1 MRADFATI
9 GSGLTYEIR
18 NIVEIANFMK
28 SRGMEISWENIGDPV
43 MKGEKTPEWMKNILK
58 EVIDD
63 DMSFAYSPT
72 KGVDGTREY
81 LAAKRNAMNGAK
93 ITKDDIIFFNGLGDA
108 IARSYSV
115 IRVDARIIMP
125 EPTYST
131 HFMAEVAHAS
141 FPPNTYKM
149 NPYNN
154 WEPDLAEL
162 EHKIKS
168 AQSIVG
174 ILVINPDNPTG
185 YVYSKE
191 KLEGIVNIA
200 KKHNLFIVADEIYH
214 NMIYNGRSTPYLAE
228 VIGDVPAIS
237 MNSLSKEV
245 PWPGARCAWIEI
257 YNYGKD
263 GDFDKYIQ
271 AIFKQ
276 KQAEVCSTTMPQM
289 AIPKLMEHP
298 EYNKYLDTRV
308 RHYEKLA
315 SIAYN
320 IMKDVPYIVVNRVNG
335 AFYLSV
341 IFNEAVL
348 NEKQY
353 LEIENKEVREYVRKL
368 LQGNPEHDKRFAY
381 NLLGATGI
389 CTVPLTSFFT
399 DLPGFRITLLEK
411 NADKFEANIKTIAK
425 KIVEYVESC
434 KR

>member
-28 SRGMEISWENIGDPV
+28 SKGLEISWENIGDPV
-43 MKGEKTPEWMKNILK
+43 MKGEQVPEWIKDVLK

-63 DMSFAYSPT
+63 NLSFAYSPT
-72 KGVDGTREY
+72 KGVDSTREY
-81 LAAKRNAMNGAK
+81 LAAKRNALGGAQ

-154 WEPDLAEL
+154 WAPDLGEL
-162 EHKIKS
+162 ERKIKS
-168 AQSIVG
+168 AHSIVG
-174 ILVINPDNPTG
+174 ILIINPDNPTG
-185 YVYSKE
+185 YVYTRE
-191 KLEGIVNIA
+191 KLEEVVRIA
-200 KKHNLFIVADEIYH
+200 REHNLFIVADEIYH
-214 NMIYNGRSTPYLAE
+214 NMIYNGQKTPYLSE

-245 PWPGARCAWIEI
+245 PWPGARCAWIEV

-263 GDFDKYIQ
+263 ADFDRYIQ

-298 EYNKYLDTRV
+298 EYAKYLQTRV
-308 RHYEKLA
+308 THYEKLA
-315 SIAYN
+315 DIAYN
-320 IMKDVPYIVVNRVNG
+320 ILKDVPYIVVNRSNG

-341 IFNEAVL
+341 VFNEAVF
-348 NEKQY
+348 NNRQH
-353 LEIENKEVREYVRKL
+353 LEIENKEVKEYVNKL
-368 LQGNPEHDKRFAY
+368 LDNNAEHDKRFAY

-389 CTVPLTSFFT
+389 CLVPLTSFFT
-399 DLPGFRITLLEK
+399 NLLGFRITLLEK
-411 NADKFEANIKTIAK
+411 DVEKFEKNIKTIAQ
-425 KIVEYVESC
+425 KIVEYVEST
-434 KR
+434 K

>member
-28 SRGMEISWENIGDPV
+28 SKGINISWENIGDPV
-43 MKGEKTPEWMKNILK
+43 MKGEIVPDWVKDVLK
-58 EVIDD
+58 EVINDNN
-63 DMSFAYSPT
+63 SFAYSPT
-72 KGVDGTREY
+72 KGVDSTREY
-81 LAAKRNAMNGAK
+81 LAQKRNALGGAQ

-154 WEPDLAEL
+154 WEPDLGEL
-162 EHKIKS
+162 ERKIKS
-168 AQSIVG
+168 ANSIVG
-174 ILVINPDNPTG
+174 ILIINPDNPTG

-191 KLEGIVNIA
+191 TLEKIVKIA
-200 KKHNLFIVADEIYH
+200 KEHDLFIVADEIYH
-214 NMIYNGRSTPYLAE
+214 NMIYNGKSTPYLSE
-228 VIGDVPAIS
+228 VIGDVPGIS

-245 PWPGARCAWIEI
+245 PWPGARCAWIEV

-263 GDFDKYIQ
+263 SDFDKYIQ

-298 EYNKYLDTRV
+298 EYSKYLNSRV
-308 RHYEKLA
+308 IHYEKLA

-320 IMKDVPYIVVNRVNG
+320 IFKDVPYIVVNRTNG

-341 IFNEAVL
+341 VFNEAVL
-348 NEKQY
+348 NSRQH
-353 LEIENKEVREYVRKL
+353 LNIENKDVAEYVGKL
-368 LQGNPEHDKRFAY
+368 LNNNTEHDKRFAY
-381 NLLGATGI
+381 NLLGSTGI
-389 CTVPLTSFFT
+389 CVVPLTSFFT
-399 DLPGFRITLLEK
+399 NIPGFRITLLEK
-411 NADKFEANIKTIAK
+411 DEEKFECIVKTIAT
-425 KIVEYVESC
+425 KIVEYVESS
-434 KR
+434 K

>member
-1 MRADFATI
+1 MRADFTTI

-18 NIVEIANFMK
+18 NIVEIANLMK
-28 SRGMEISWENIGDPV
+28 AQGLAISWENIGDPV
-43 MKGEKTPEWMKNILK
+43 MKGEVIPEWIKDVLK
-58 EVIDD
+58 DVINDN
-63 DMSFAYSPT
+63 MSFAYSPT
-72 KGVDGTREY
+72 KGVDETRQY
-81 LAAKRNAMNGAK
+81 LADKRNALGGAK

-115 IRVDARIIMP
+115 MRKDARIIMP

-154 WEPDLAEL
+154 WKPDLAEL
-162 EHKIKS
+162 ERKIIS
-168 AQSIVG
+168 SESIVG

-185 YVYSKE
+185 YVYDIDTLKE
-191 KLEGIVNIA
+191 IVRIA
-200 KKHNLFIVADEIYH
+200 KEHDLFIVVDEIYH
-214 NMIYNGRSTPYLAE
+214 NMIYNGKSTPYIAE
-228 VIGDVPAIS
+228 LIEDLPAVS

-245 PWPGARCAWIEI
+245 PWPGARCAWIEV

-263 GDFDKYIQ
+263 PYFDKYIQ

-276 KQAEVCSTTMPQM
+276 KQAEVCATTMPQM
-289 AIPKLMEHP
+289 AIPKLLEHP
-298 EYNKYLDTRV
+298 QYDEYLNIRV

-320 IMKDVPYIVVNRVNG
+320 ILKDVPYIVVNRSDG

-341 IFNEAVL
+341 VFNDAVL
-348 NEKQY
+348 NNRQHLTMANKDIEKHV
-353 LEIENKEVREYVRKL
+353 NSL
-368 LQGNPEHDKRFAY
+368 LTPNSEHDKRFTY

-399 DLPGFRITLLEK
+399 NLSGFRITLLEK
-411 NADKFEANIKTIAK
+411 NVDKFENNIKIIAT
-425 KIVEYVESC
+425 KIVEYVEST
-434 KR
+434 K